1 VLDISWN
8 IHASRIQDR
17 IDALAA
23 ITDEKGMITRT
34 FLSDATLRGN
44 QLVAGWMRE
53 AGLSTREDRV
63 GNLLGQSLSDPGNPI
78 FLLGSHLDSV
88 RNAGRFDGPLGVLLA
103 IEAVDILRSANVILP
118 FSLAVAG
125 FSDEEGVRFQNAYIG
140 SKAFC
145 GLLTRTE
152 LAMPDRDGLSLRE
165 VVERGSK
172 DEFFPPGPTFGPG
185 RLAGYLE
192 VHMEQG
198 PVLENEG
205 LAVGVVTGVAG
216 QLRCRLTWT
225 GKASH
230 AGTTPAPLRRD
241 ALAGAAE
248 FIREV
253 EKGSEKFD
261 GLMATVGR
269 LAIEPNVS
277 NVVPAFVTHTLD
289 VRHQSD
295 SVLNEACGW
304 LERRAGEI
312 ARGRR
317 LDFTWEILQATPSR
331 EFDVALSR
339 RLLSAVEA
347 VTGATRLLP
356 SGAGHDAAILAGL
369 FPVAMLFVRCRD
381 GLSHHPDEFVSLEDI
396 GVALQVTVEFFRSWE
411 LI

>member
-8 IHASRIQDR
+8 THASRIQNR

-34 FLSDATLRGN
+34 FLSEAMLRAN
-44 QLVAGWMRE
+44 HLVAGWMGE
-53 AGLSTREDRV
+53 ARLTTSEDQV
-63 GNLLGQSLSDPGNPI
+63 GNLLGQSPSGPDHSI

-103 IEAVDILRSANVILP
+103 IEAVDILRSANAALP

-145 GLLTRTE
+145 GLLTSKE
-152 LAMPDRDGLSLRE
+152 LAMTDRNGLTLRE
-165 VVERGSK
+165 VVEQWSGT
-172 DEFFPPGPTFGPG
+172 EFVPPVQTFAPG

-192 VHMEQG
+192 VHIEQG

-205 LAVGVVTGVAG
+205 LALGVVTAVAG

-248 FIREV
+248 FVREV
-253 EKGSEKFD
+253 EKASERFD

-269 LAIEPNVS
+269 LAIQPNIS
-277 NVVPAFVTHTLD
+277 NVVPGLVTHTLD

-295 SVLNEACGW
+295 SVLNEACAW

-312 ARGRR
+312 AKARR
-317 LDFTWEILQATPSR
+317 LDFIWEILQATPAKKC
-331 EFDVALSR
+331 DPVLSR
-339 RLLSAVEA
+339 RLLDAVET
-347 VTGATRLLP
+347 VTGSTRMLP
-356 SGAGHDAAILAGL
+356 SGAGHDAAILAPL

-381 GLSHHPDEFVSLEDI
+381 GLSHHPDEYVSLEDI
-396 GVALQVTVEFFRSWE
+396 GVALQVTVEFLRSWE
-411 LI
+411 SR

>member
-8 IHASRIQDR
+8 IHASRIQER

-23 ITDEKGMITRT
+23 ITDEKGVITRT
-34 FLSDATLRGN
+34 FLSEATLRAN
-44 QLVAGWMRE
+44 QIVAGWMRE
-53 AGLSTREDRV
+53 AGLAPSEDGV
-63 GNLLGQSLSDPGNPI
+63 GNLLGQSQPDSGDAI

-103 IEAVDILRSANVILP
+103 IEAVDILKSANVVLP

-145 GLLTRTE
+145 GLLTPRD
-152 LAMPDRDGLSLRE
+152 LAMPDREGKTLRE
-165 VVERGSK
+165 VIERWSGS
-172 DEFFPPGPTFGPG
+172 EYVLPGPAFRPG
-185 RLAGYLE
+185 SLAGYLE
-192 VHMEQG
+192 VHIEQG

-205 LAVGVVTGVAG
+205 LAAGVVTAVAG
-216 QLRCRLTWT
+216 QMRCRLAWT

-230 AGTTPAPLRRD
+230 AGTTPTPLRRD

-253 EKGSEKFD
+253 EKASEQFGS
-261 GLMATVGR
+261 LMATVGR
-269 LAIEPNVS
+269 LAVQPNVS

-295 SVLNEACGW
+295 AVLNEACAW
-304 LERRAGEI
+304 LERRACEI
-312 ARGRR
+312 ARARR
-317 LDFTWEILQATPSR
+317 LDCIWELLQATPAK
-331 EFDVALSR
+331 ECDAALSK
-339 RLLSAVEA
+339 RLLAALETVS
-347 VTGATRLLP
+347 GSTRLLP
-356 SGAGHDAAILAGL
+356 SGAGHDAAILARL
-369 FPVAMLFVRCRD
+369 FPVAMLFVRCRE

-396 GVALQVTVEFFRSWE
+396 GIALQVAVEFFRSWS
-411 LI
+411 